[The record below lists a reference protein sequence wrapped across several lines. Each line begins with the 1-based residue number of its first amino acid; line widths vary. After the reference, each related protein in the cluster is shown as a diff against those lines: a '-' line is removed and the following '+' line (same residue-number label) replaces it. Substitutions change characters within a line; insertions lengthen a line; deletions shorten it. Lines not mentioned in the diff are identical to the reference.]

1 MNEKIIDRYCRQV
14 GKKLVCSR
22 PRKEELLAGLKQELS
37 EKFSLETVT
46 LHQLV
51 EQIGTPNAVA
61 EQLQATVDAAEREK
75 AQKKRRQIPIIIALA
90 VIAVLSA
97 ITVGYLIYWEN
108 HKIASSSTVIV
119 YDNDQETVPFND
131 EDFSWGPVVSEE
143 VTKEP

>member
-1 MNEKIIDRYCRQV
+1 MNEKIIDQYCKQV
-14 GKKLVCSR
+14 EKKLVCSR
-22 PRKEELLAGLKQELS
+22 AHKKQLLAGLKQELS
-37 EKFSLETVT
+37 EKDFAEAVT

-61 EQLQATVDAAEREK
+61 EQLQATIGATEREK
-75 AQKKRRQIPIIIALA
+75 AQKQRQRLPIVIALV

-108 HKIASSSTVIV
+108 HKIASSSTIIV
-119 YDNDQETVPFND
+119 YDNDQETIPFND

-143 VTKEP
+143 APEEP